1 MKTKKLKKQI
11 KKVQKNTEQE
21 FKKLQAVAKTKIKS
35 LSKSAGVEAAKAKD
49 EIEELETKVK
59 GYIKNNPE
67 KLFIA
72 AAGVGAF
79 VGALTATL
87 LRRKKKNKKSK

>member
-11 KKVQKNTEQE
+11 KKVQKDTEQE
-21 FKKLQAVAKTKIKS
+21 FKKLQTAAKTKIKS
-35 LSKSAGVEAAKAKD
+35 LSKSAGAEVTKAKD
-49 EIEELETKVK
+49 EIEELEMKVK
-59 GYIKNNPE
+59 NYIKNNPE

-87 LRRKKKNKKSK
+87 LRRKKKKR